1 MSPEGATQNTNRAMA
16 STLVKND
23 LHITF
28 HVKTTSPRIQPDDLP
43 ALFNYI
49 SGIIMKRGGIA
60 METGGMPDHIHLLTS
75 LPKTLC
81 LSDYVR
87 DIKAGSSKWLKAR
100 GVHYAQ
106 FEWQEGYGAFS
117 VSPSLLDKTAKYIQS
132 QAEHHKKR
140 TFAEEYKMFLEAS
153 HIEYDEKYILSD

>member
-1 MSPEGATQNTNRAMA
+1 MA

-23 LHITF
+23 IHITF
-28 HVKTTSPRIQPDDLP
+28 HVKTNSPRILPDDLP

-49 SGIIMKRGGIA
+49 SGIIMNRGGIA
-60 METGGMPDHIHLLTS
+60 MATGGMPDHIHLLTS
-75 LPKTLC
+75 LPKTVS

-87 DIKAGSSKWLKAR
+87 DIKAGSSKWLKTQ
-100 GVHYAQ
+100 GTHYAR

-117 VSPSLLDKTAKYIQS
+117 VSPSLLDKTVAYIHG

-140 TFAEEYKMFLEAS
+140 TFAEEYKAFLEAS
-153 HIEYDEKYILSD
+153 KIEYNEQYFLSD